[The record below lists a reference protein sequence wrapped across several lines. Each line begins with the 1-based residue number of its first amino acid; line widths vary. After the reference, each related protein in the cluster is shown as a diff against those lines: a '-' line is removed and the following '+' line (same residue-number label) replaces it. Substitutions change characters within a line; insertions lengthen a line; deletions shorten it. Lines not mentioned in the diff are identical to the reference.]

1 MAETRPPSPFD
12 RDPLLAGVEDN
23 PVLRLL
29 SKRGNWWRSNIQ
41 VYHKNGIDQFFYFH
55 DWAWDNLDVPPLT
68 ARDYAQALWAVNV
81 GPNRKPPISYLIIS
95 IAYIALITWL
105 SCLSFINTSFEYSG
119 SYIVP
124 LFVFGYLFFLPTEPA
139 INIPL
144 LIYKAKSARSFID
157 FLAFV
162 LIAILILICEGTFW
176 FYPAKSLN
184 AIILK
189 DVVGG
194 LLAFSIGVL
203 GAWVMIRFI
212 RPSREKLFEKLTGEI
227 EILLQERRDS
237 RELERQPQK

>member
-1 MAETRPPSPFD
+1 MLRKLSTTIENE
-12 RDPLLAGVEDN
+12 PLLAGVEDN
-23 PVLRLL
+23 PIYRLL
-29 SKRGNWWRSNIQ
+29 SKRGKWRRSNIQ

-55 DWAWDNLDVPPLT
+55 DWAWNDLDVTPLT

-81 GPNRKPPISYLIIS
+81 GPTRKPLISYLIIS

-105 SCLSFINTSFEYSG
+105 SCLSFIKTSFEYSG
-119 SYIVP
+119 AYLVP

-139 INIPL
+139 IKIPL
-144 LIYKAKSARSFID
+144 LIYKAKNTRSFID
-157 FLAFV
+157 FLAYA
-162 LIAILILICEGTFW
+162 LIAILILICEGTLV

-189 DVVGG
+189 NIVGG
-194 LLAFSIGVL
+194 LLGFSIGVL

-212 RPSREKLFEKLTGEI
+212 RPSRKKLFEKLTGEI